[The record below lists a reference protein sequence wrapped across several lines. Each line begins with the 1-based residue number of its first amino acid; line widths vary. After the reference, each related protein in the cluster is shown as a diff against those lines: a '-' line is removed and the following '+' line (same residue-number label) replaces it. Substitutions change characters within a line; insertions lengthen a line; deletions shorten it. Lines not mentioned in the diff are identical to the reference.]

1 MSLKDGVEIVKTTTW
16 SPGPGCHGGC
26 GVLVHVKDN
35 RVVKVEG
42 DPDHPWNQGRLCSR
56 CLSMTQY
63 MYHPDR
69 LKTPLKRVGR
79 KGEGKFESISWD
91 EAFDLI
97 EEKMKK
103 IRENFGPESV
113 IFHQGTGRDIGG
125 WISMLAYAYGSP
137 NWMFGLSGISC
148 YTPRLMMMSITQGD
162 FAVVD
167 ASQWHEK
174 RYDDPGYQIP
184 ETVTIW
190 GQNLPATCPDGFWA
204 LVCGLDEKRYP
215 AAGDRSPVH
224 LDRLP
229 G

>member
-1 MSLKDGVEIVKTTTW
+1 M
-16 SPGPGCHGGC
+16 
-26 GVLVHVKDN
+26 
-35 RVVKVEG
+35 
-42 DPDHPWNQGRLCSR
+42 
-56 CLSMTQY
+56 
-63 MYHPDR
+63 
-69 LKTPLKRVGR
+69 
-79 KGEGKFESISWD
+79 
-91 EAFDLI
+91 
-97 EEKMKK
+97 
-103 IRENFGPESV
+103 

-190 GQNLPATCPDGFWA
+190 GQNLPATCPDGFLGTGMWT
-204 LVCGLDEKRYP
+204 
-215 AAGDRSPVH
+215 
-224 LDRLP
+224 
-229 G
+229 